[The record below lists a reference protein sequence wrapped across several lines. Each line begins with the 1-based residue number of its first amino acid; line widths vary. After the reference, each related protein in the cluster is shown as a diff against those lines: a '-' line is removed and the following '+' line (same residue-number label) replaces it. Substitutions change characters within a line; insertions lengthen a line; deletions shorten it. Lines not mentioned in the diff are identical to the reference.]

1 MVALLLIFL
10 CFFCSMLITNDVALI
25 TFVPFGILLL
35 RMCHMEQKKIL
46 LVTFM
51 TMAANLGS
59 MFTPIGNPQNLY
71 LYSLSGLSLLQ
82 FLLMMLPYTLGA
94 AVLFLICIFLF
105 FSGKKISLDNRPQP
119 C

>member
-1 MVALLLIFL
+1 
-10 CFFCSMLITNDVALI
+10 
-25 TFVPFGILLL
+25 
-35 RMCHMEQKKIL
+35 MEQKKIL

-105 FSGKKISLDNRPQP
+105 FSGKKISVSLEKKRLLIRGKSQFLQLFFFLLYSYGCQTSPA
-119 C
+119 

>member
-1 MVALLLIFL
+1 
-10 CFFCSMLITNDVALI
+10 
-25 TFVPFGILLL
+25 
-35 RMCHMEQKKIL
+35 
-46 LVTFM
+46 M

-105 FSGKKISLDNRPQP
+105 FSGKKFPFPWGKSDYSSAANRSFCSSFFLLYSYGCQTSPA
-119 C
+119 